1 MALPDLTGQNIQDT
15 YQRVLQVSSSG
26 DITDGTGSLVIPPNA
41 VSASYAL
48 SASHEII
55 KEVSSSHADTASYIE
70 ASNIDQPFTDIVI
83 TNPSGTLIPGDGSTS
98 SIAVTVVNDGQNR
111 FALDGV
117 KTGSVTLVAGNAY
130 RFDTSDS
137 SNLTHPFAFQ
147 VSGSGASYTTGVTV
161 NGDSYSSPAPGEAGA
176 YVQISVTN
184 ATPRLIYYCTSHGT
198 GMGGETV
205 LPITTGSLVQS
216 GSLTIT
222 GSFDLQSGSAN
233 IEGDITAVDITASGN
248 ITSSGII
255 RANIGLFA
263 GNIEVDGDIHADN
276 NIVGDGATNIYNI
289 SSISASG
296 NISGSDLRVRDGR
309 FSRDG
314 FAAEVEIIA
323 SETAGGIV
331 GTNTSDNLIL
341 RRFNVPKFTL
351 SESRNFSHQ
360 DLDVQGDISSSGT
373 SSMAFLNVGGGVF
386 TSASLANAVAGE
398 GETYDLNADIDGSNV
413 DLNLTSTTG
422 TDDSVVQFT
431 AGPNITLTTGSSA
444 EIIISASSGG
454 SGFPFSGSAVITG
467 SLTITGSTVNE
478 LTASHALT
486 ASFVDIGSL
495 PLVNPI
501 VEYFSCT
508 ALTASGTTV
517 TLPNNLTFVSSSQF
531 EYIEVFFNG
540 LRLRY
545 DIDFIPQ
552 TTESIRFEIP
562 LPSGSELTYKSL
574 QRP

>member
-1 MALPDLTGQNIQDT
+1 
-15 YQRVLQVSSSG
+15 
-26 DITDGTGSLVIPPNA
+26 
-41 VSASYAL
+41 
-48 SASHEII
+48 
-55 KEVSSSHADTASYIE
+55 
-70 ASNIDQPFTDIVI
+70 
-83 TNPSGTLIPGDGSTS
+83 
-98 SIAVTVVNDGQNR
+98 
-111 FALDGV
+111 
-117 KTGSVTLVAGNAY
+117 KTGSVTLVAGNSY
-130 RFDTSDS
+130 KFDTSDS

-161 NGDSYSSPAPGEAGA
+161 NGGGYSSPAPGEAGA

-248 ITSSGII
+248 ISSSGTI

-296 NISGSDLRVRDGR
+296 NISGSDLLVRDGR

-373 SSMAFLNVGGGVF
+373 SSMAFLNVG
-386 TSASLANAVAGE
+386 
-398 GETYDLNADIDGSNV
+398 
-413 DLNLTSTTG
+413 
-422 TDDSVVQFT
+422 
-431 AGPNITLTTGSSA
+431 
-444 EIIISASSGG
+444 
-454 SGFPFSGSAVITG
+454 
-467 SLTITGSTVNE
+467 
-478 LTASHALT
+478 
-486 ASFVDIGSL
+486 
-495 PLVNPI
+495 
-501 VEYFSCT
+501 
-508 ALTASGTTV
+508 
-517 TLPNNLTFVSSSQF
+517 
-531 EYIEVFFNG
+531 
-540 LRLRY
+540 
-545 DIDFIPQ
+545 
-552 TTESIRFEIP
+552 
-562 LPSGSELTYKSL
+562 
-574 QRP
+574 

>member
-70 ASNIDQPFTDIVI
+70 ASNINQPFTDIVI

-98 SIAVTVVNDGQNR
+98 SIAVTVVNDGANR

-130 RFDTSDS
+130 RFDTSDA
-137 SNLTHPFAFQ
+137 SNDTHPFAFQ

-161 NGDSYSSPAPGEAGA
+161 NGSSYSSPDPGQAGA

-205 LPITTGSLVQS
+205 LPITTGSFSQN
-216 GSLTIT
+216 GSLKIT
-222 GSFDLQSGSAN
+222 GSFDLQSGSVN
-233 IEGDITAVDITASGN
+233 VNGN
-248 ITSSGII
+248 ITSSG
-255 RANIGLFA
+255 N
-263 GNIEVDGDIHADN
+263 V
-276 NIVGDGATNIYNI
+276 
-289 SSISASG
+289 SASG
-296 NISGSDLRVRDGR
+296 TIAGSNL
-309 FSRDG
+309 S
-314 FAAEVEIIA
+314 
-323 SETAGGIV
+323 
-331 GTNTSDNLIL
+331 GTNTGD
-341 RRFNVPKFTL
+341 
-351 SESRNFSHQ
+351 Q
-360 DLDVQGDISSSGT
+360 DLSSYSTITQLNASSSTLQTNIDTKATTGSNVIFANITASANISSSGT
-373 SSMAFLNVGGGVF
+373 ASMALLNVGGGEF

-398 GETYDLNADIDGSNV
+398 GETYDLNANVDGDNV

-444 EIIISASSGG
+444 EIVISASSGG

-467 SLTITGSTVNE
+467 SLTITGSAVNE
-478 LTASHALT
+478 LTASHAVT
-486 ASFVDIGSL
+486 ASFVDIASL

-517 TLPNNLTFVSSSQF
+517 TLPNDLTFVSSSQF
-531 EYIEVFFNG
+531 EYVEVFFNG

-552 TTESIRFEIP
+552 TTESIQFQIA

>member
-48 SASHEII
+48 SASHEIV

-70 ASNIDQPFTDIVI
+70 ASNINQPFTDIVI

-98 SIAVTVVNDGQNR
+98 SIAVTVVNDAGQNL

-130 RFDTSDS
+130 KFDTSDI
-137 SNLTHPFAFQ
+137 SNDTHPFAFQ
-147 VSGSGASYTTGVTV
+147 VSGSGADYTTGVTV
-161 NGDSYSSPAPGEAGA
+161 NGDSYSSPDPGQAGA

-184 ATPRLIYYCTSHGT
+184 ATPRLVYYCTSHGA
-198 GMGGETV
+198 GMGGGTV

-233 IEGDITAVDITASGN
+233 IKGDITAVDITASGN

-276 NIVGDGATNIYNI
+276 NIVGDGATKIYNI
-289 SSISASG
+289 LNITASG
-296 NISGSDLRVRDGR
+296 GISSSGAIVGSNL
-309 FSRDG
+309 S
-314 FAAEVEIIA
+314 
-323 SETAGGIV
+323 
-331 GTNTSDNLIL
+331 GTNTGDQNISNLAVTGSDVIFANITASA
-341 RRFNVPKFTL
+341 N
-351 SESRNFSHQ
+351 
-360 DLDVQGDISSSGT
+360 ISSSGT
-373 SSMAFLNVGGGVF
+373 ASMALLNVGGGVF
-386 TSASLANAVAGE
+386 TSASLAGAVAGE

-467 SLTITGSTVNE
+467 SLTITGSTANE
-478 LTASHALT
+478 LTASHAVT
-486 ASFVDIGSL
+486 ASFVDIASL

-552 TTESIRFEIP
+552 TTESVRFEIP

>member
-26 DITDGTGSLVIPPNA
+26 DITDGTGSLFTPPNA

-55 KEVSSSHADTASYIE
+55 KEISSSHADTASYIE

-111 FALDGV
+111 FVLDGV
-117 KTGSVTLVAGNAY
+117 KTGSVTLVAGNSY
-130 RFDTSDS
+130 KFDTSDS

-161 NGDSYSSPAPGEAGA
+161 NGSGYSSPAPGEAGA

-205 LPITTGSLVQS
+205 LPITTGSLVQN

-222 GSFDLQSGSAN
+222 GSLDLQSGSAN
-233 IEGDITAVDITASGN
+233 IEGDITASGN
-248 ITSSGII
+248 ISSSGTIH
-255 RANIGLFA
+255 ANIGLFA

-296 NISGSDLRVRDGR
+296 NISGSDLLVRDGR

-360 DLDVQGDISSSGT
+360 DLDVQGNISSSGT
-373 SSMAFLNVGGGVF
+373 ASMGILNVGGGEF
-386 TSASLANAVAGE
+386 TSASLAAAVAGE
-398 GETYDLNADIDGSNV
+398 GETYDLNASADGDNV
-413 DLNLTSTTG
+413 DLNLTSTSG
-422 TDDSVVQFT
+422 TDNSVVQFT
-431 AGPNITLTTGSSA
+431 AGPNITLNRVSGA
-444 EIIISASSGG
+444 EVVISASGG
-454 SGFPFSGSAVITG
+454 SSFPFSGSAVITG
-467 SLTITGSTVNE
+467 SLTVTGSITGTPGTINNLTSS
-478 LTASHALT
+478 LAMTASH
-486 ASFVDIGSL
+486 VDIGSL

-517 TLPNNLTFVSSSQF
+517 TLPNSLTFVSSSTY

-545 DIDFIPQ
+545 DVDFIPQ
-552 TTESIRFEIP
+552 STSTIQFQIA

-574 QRP
+574 KRP